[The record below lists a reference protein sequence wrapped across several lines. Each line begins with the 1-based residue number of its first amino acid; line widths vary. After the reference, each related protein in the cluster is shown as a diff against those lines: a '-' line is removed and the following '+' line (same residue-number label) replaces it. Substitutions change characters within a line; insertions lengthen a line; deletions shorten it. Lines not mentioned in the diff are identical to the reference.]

1 MVGNIIV
8 YDGAS
13 HPMTPHLGQGGGM
26 ALEYGIILARKLHQ
40 TLKEKESWTSKVP
53 EQEWIHQALLDFHKE
68 KHVKTNALT

>member
-40 TLKEKESWTSKVP
+40 TLKEKES
-53 EQEWIHQALLDFHKE
+53 
-68 KHVKTNALT
+68 